1 MLTYNAK
8 YKLLDYTV
16 MTKSEAALL
25 HDELRKVSKGSMAVI
40 ESLLFLV
47 GELVRAIGEC
57 RSELADLKLKLKKA
71 ELDSKDKDL
80 KLEES
85 ELKNKQYRKE
95 IEDLKLENQR
105 LKLQNSNPKHE
116 DLILRLQ
123 KSDLENKQYKSENE
137 ELRHRIEQAE
147 SENSKNAALMR
158 RLENPNT
165 PPSANTPAVLEA
177 KAENRVEFAQQ
188 GRSGRQKG
196 HPGVSSSDQPSETT
210 VHKLE
215 KCVHCGSTNLEEVER
230 STPKIVRDLPKLPEI
245 TVTAHIRCTS
255 KCRDCGKTSTAP
267 DGSIPGTSVGPNLG
281 AYMTYLSRRPMSLED
296 IRKAVKSFGLNI
308 SKSAVQ
314 YVLESAGDKMKP
326 AYEEIKKKISEAKC
340 VHADETPYMMKNKRG
355 YIWTAAT
362 TQMAVI
368 FASLSRS
375 IVALDQIL
383 PNRDIAIICDGYV
396 VYGVFRIMQRCWAHI
411 LRETKAVKGKS
422 SEHARLHKTMQEIFH
437 NAKMKRKKTDDEPD
451 IDTKPMENAVLAVV
465 SMLRELGEGKIATK
479 LENATPNLFTFVNH
493 PGMAPTNNLAERILR
508 PPVLHRKVRF
518 RMVSQKGRETYSILM
533 TCMMTWEMQGLN
545 VMKMLRETLTS

>member
-1 MLTYNAK
+1 
-8 YKLLDYTV
+8 
-16 MTKSEAALL
+16 MTKPEAALL
-25 HDELRKVSKGSMAVI
+25 RDEMRKVSNGSMAVI

-47 GELVRAIGEC
+47 GELVRTIGEC
-57 RSELADLKLKLKKA
+57 SSELADLKIKLKKA

-80 KLEES
+80 KLEKS

-123 KSDLENKQYKSENE
+123 KLDLENKQYKSENE
-137 ELRHRIEQAE
+137 DLKRENEDLRHRAEQAE

-177 KAENRVEFAQQ
+177 KAQNQKDLAQQ
-188 GRSGRQKG
+188 GKSGRKKG

-210 VHKLE
+210 VHELE
-215 KCVHCGSTNLEEVER
+215 KCAHCGSTNLEEVER
-230 STPKIVRDLPKLPEI
+230 STPKIIRDIPQIPEI

-255 KCRDCGKTSTAP
+255 KCRDCGKTTTAS

-281 AYMTYLSRRPMSLED
+281 TYMTYLSRRPMSLED
-296 IRKAVKSFGLNI
+296 IRKAAKALGLNV
-308 SKSAVQ
+308 SKSTVQ
-314 YVLESAGDKMKP
+314 CVLESAGDKMKP

-362 TQMAVI
+362 TQMALV

-375 IVALDQIL
+375 IVVLDQIL